1 LKVDLTEK
9 ELSSKQLFSGR
20 LLEVYIDKVL
30 LPNGKT
36 STREWIDHPGAAC
49 IIPIFPNGKLGLI
62 RQYRY
67 AAKNEFIEFPA
78 GKLDKGESPESCAKR
93 ELEEEIGYTAKS
105 LTFLTNIH
113 PAIGFCNEK
122 MWIYLAEDLT
132 KTSEKKDE
140 DEFLELIQTTPEK
153 ATNMVKNGE
162 ITDVKTVIGL
172 LWLCF
177 LDKN

>member
-1 LKVDLTEK
+1 MKVDLTEK

>member
-1 LKVDLTEK
+1 MTVDLTEK

-30 LPNGKT
+30 LPNGET

-93 ELEEEIGYTAKS
+93 ELEEEIGYTTKT

-122 MWIYLAEDLT
+122 MWIYLAENLT

-153 ATNMVKNGE
+153 AIKMVKNGE

-172 LWLCF
+172 LWFCF
-177 LDKN
+177 LEKN

>member
-1 LKVDLTEK
+1 MKVDLTEK

-49 IIPIFPNGKLGLI
+49 IIPVFPNGKLGLI